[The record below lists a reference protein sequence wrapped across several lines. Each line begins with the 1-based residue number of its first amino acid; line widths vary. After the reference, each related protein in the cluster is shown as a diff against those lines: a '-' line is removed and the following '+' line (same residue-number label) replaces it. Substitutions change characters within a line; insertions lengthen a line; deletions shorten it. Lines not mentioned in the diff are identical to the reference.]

1 MARPAHTVT
10 MAQLLLHLPDSRP
23 PRAIGWLS
31 QFGDNL
37 RVSFASDYVNDVA
50 RPTLSQLYRG
60 TTEADT
66 RTILQAV
73 NDERL
78 VRLGKLPAF
87 FSNLLPEGHNKTRL
101 AQQRG
106 VDESDELELLAAAGH
121 DLTGALEV
129 TPATDVPA
137 DVLELH
143 VTKRLE
149 PVEPATV
156 AAPIEDGFSVPG
168 FQTKFSAIHNGRRY
182 TIRRGTEAGAFIAKL
197 PSSTYPDIVL
207 NEGTCFRL
215 ASAVGINTA
224 GAEVRPIAELDVPE
238 GVREEFSEFLLVPRF
253 DRMKRADGSTG
264 RVHFEELTQ
273 ALGIDPNKKYHRL
286 QDAMR
291 ALLVILKVSEAPIED
306 FDEVFRRW
314 TAYAL
319 MGNTDAHAKNWG
331 LVYPDGRSARL
342 APAYDMVCVASYAA
356 GADGGGLAINK
367 KMDESLRAWDEDAAE
382 ALAKSA
388 GLLNFNRARRV
399 VRDTQLQA
407 VHTWPAI
414 LADHAPASVRKTI
427 KQRMDDMAPAR
438 MPTSMGRIRKPA
450 R

>member
-1 MARPAHTVT
+1 MSKVRHAVT
-10 MAQLLLHLPDSRP
+10 MAQLLLHLPDSTSPRP
-23 PRAIGWLS
+23 IGWLS

-37 RVSFASDYVNDVA
+37 RASFAADYVGAAA

-60 TTEADT
+60 ATEADT
-66 RTILQAV
+66 RSILAAV

-78 VRLGKLPAF
+78 VRVGKLPAF

-143 VTKRLE
+143 VTKMLE
-149 PVEPATV
+149 QVEAATV

-168 FQTKFSAIHNGRRY
+168 FQMKFSAIHNGRRY
-182 TIRRGTEAGAFIAKL
+182 TIRRGSEAGAFIAKL

-207 NEGTCFRL
+207 NEGACFRL

-224 GAEVRPIAELDVPE
+224 HAEVRPIAELDVPDS
-238 GVREEFSEFLLVPRF
+238 VREEFSEFLLVPRF
-253 DRMKRADGSTG
+253 DRMKRVDGSTG

-273 ALGIDPNKKYHRL
+273 ALGIDPNRKYHRL
-286 QDAMR
+286 EDAMR
-291 ALLVILKVSEAPIED
+291 ALLVILKSSDAPIED

-331 LVYPDGRSARL
+331 LVYPDGRNARL

-367 KMDESLRAWDEDAAE
+367 KMDEALRAWDEDAAE
-382 ALAKSA
+382 VMAKSA

-399 VRDTQLQA
+399 VRETQLLA
-407 VHTWPAI
+407 VKDWPA
-414 LADHAPASVRKTI
+414 LMADHAPAHVRKTI
-427 KQRMDDMAPAR
+427 KQRMADLAPAR
-438 MPTSMGRIRKPA
+438 MPTSAGRIRKPA